1 MATSAELVVR
11 KPNPMD
17 PASDTPLHEQMYEC
31 AGLPYE
37 ILIPHDIGPES
48 FEEQNKF
55 AEKPKDEQMA
65 IQYQREE
72 YLKEHV
78 PMGPYPVYT
87 KGQGWALLFLE
98 EEETYPSYVESGD
111 SKLDIEFA
119 GKAAKVTATIRQE
132 IWDNEAQQLIMSSN
146 QWRVKYSKKQLYDI
160 ICGEKD
166 NWPQYKKAYEKIVEK
181 AKTKTAALTMSA
193 FGKIHNKQRRSSPRT
208 HKKKRVGTAAVMA
221 QKRTVKRKIFKDAQ
235 QNPAKKKSKKLQNVP
250 KNVPNVSKKKLQQ

>member
-1 MATSAELVVR
+1 MPIPPGTKTVGTKRYNGGHKKITVDTKKTTLGTKEQSMVTSAELVVR

-78 PMGPYPVYT
+78 PMGPYPVQS

-98 EEETYPSYVESGD
+98 EEATYPS
-111 SKLDIEFA
+111 F
-119 GKAAKVTATIRQE
+119 TCE
-132 IWDNEAQQLIMSSN
+132 IW
-146 QWRVKYSKKQLYDI
+146 R
-160 ICGEKD
+160 C
-166 NWPQYKKAYEKIVEK
+166 KAR
-181 AKTKTAALTMSA
+181 
-193 FGKIHNKQRRSSPRT
+193 H
-208 HKKKRVGTAAVMA
+208 
-221 QKRTVKRKIFKDAQ
+221 
-235 QNPAKKKSKKLQNVP
+235 
-250 KNVPNVSKKKLQQ
+250 